1 MSEKSVTTK
10 KLAQGS
16 RLFAPYRVDSHKG
29 RWCQR
34 PLSIGSRVRTGTLI
48 GHDLATDKPIRASGR
63 GRVVGLSF
71 LGGQFVVDVFI
82 EPEGRSG
89 WHR

>member
-1 MSEKSVTTK
+1 MPGKSIKHK
-10 KLAQGS
+10 KPAPGS
-16 RLFAPYRVDSHKG
+16 GLFTPYRVDSRKG
-29 RWCQR
+29 RWRQR

-48 GHDLATDKPIRASGR
+48 GHDLATDKPVRASGR

-71 LGGQFVVDVFI
+71 MGGQSVVDVFI
-82 EPEGRSG
+82 QPEGRSE